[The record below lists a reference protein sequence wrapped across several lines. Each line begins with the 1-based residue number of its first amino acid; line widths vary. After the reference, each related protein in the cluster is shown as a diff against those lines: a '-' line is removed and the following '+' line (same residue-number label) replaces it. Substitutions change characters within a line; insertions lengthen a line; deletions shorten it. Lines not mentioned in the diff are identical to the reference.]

1 MRVLPTLGGLMLA
14 GAATTAA
21 LNNSYCTPKSGD
33 VQVVQYAWAL
43 EYMVEQYYASV
54 PVNQTFLHSALN
66 SSTAN
71 YALNLAGMQ
80 QQNRL
85 GVRAAQQLGKTIS
98 NFTAPGC
105 NFTFPAPNS
114 SETFLTTALTFE
126 SDVCAA
132 LIGLEGYTQAPE
144 VSFLIARLAAQHAGH
159 AAYLATTQEAVIFP
173 SNVTSLVP
181 AYSPS
186 YVLSNGSSPGQL
198 GSYFKGCVS
207 APQPPCGN
215 LTIGPLIATYG
226 SNSSSSS
233 AASMSTATSSSA
245 SASGA
250 SSASATATSTGSS
263 RRRFW

>member
-1 MRVLPTLGGLMLA
+1 MHILPTLSGLLLA

-21 LNNSYCTPKSGD
+21 LNNSYCAPKSGD

-43 EYMVEQYYASV
+43 EYMVQQYYASV
-54 PVNQTFLHSALN
+54 ATNQTFLNSAQN

-71 YALNLAGMQ
+71 YASNLQGIG

-85 GVRAAQQLGKTIS
+85 GVRAAQQLGKRIG

-105 NFTFPAPNS
+105 NFTFPTPDS
-114 SETFLTTALTFE
+114 SQAFLSNAQAFE
-126 SDVCAA
+126 SNASAA

-159 AAYLATTQEAVIFP
+159 AAYLATTQQASVFQ
-173 SNVTSLVP
+173 SNVTSLVR

-186 YVLSNGSSPGQL
+186 YVLSNGTSPGQL
-198 GSYFKGCVS
+198 GRYFKGCVS
-207 APQPPCGN
+207 APRPPCGN
-215 LTIGPLIATYG
+215 LTIGPLIATLG
-226 SNSSSSS
+226 GNSSSTNSSSSS
-233 AASMSTATSSSA
+233 STATSSSA
-245 SASGA
+245 SD
-250 SSASATATSTGSS
+250 TATSTGSS

>member
-1 MRVLPTLGGLMLA
+1 MHILPTLSGLLLA

-21 LNNSYCTPKSGD
+21 LNNSYCAPKSGD
-33 VQVVQYAWAL
+33 AQVVQYAWAL
-43 EYMVEQYYASV
+43 EYMVQQYYASV
-54 PVNQTFLHSALN
+54 ATNQTFLNSAQN

-71 YALNLAGMQ
+71 VASNLQGIG
-80 QQNRL
+80 QQNSL
-85 GVRAAQQLGKTIS
+85 GVRAARQLGTRIS
-98 NFTAPGC
+98 SFTTPGC
-105 NFTFPAPNS
+105 NFTFPTPGS
-114 SETFLTTALTFE
+114 SEAFLSTAQAFE
-126 SDVCAA
+126 SNVSAA

-159 AAYLATTQEAVIFP
+159 AGYLATIQQAPVFQ

-186 YVLSNGSSPGQL
+186 YVLSNGTSPGQL

-215 LTIGPLIATYG
+215 LTIGPLIATFG
-226 SNSSSSS
+226 NNSSS
-233 AASMSTATSSSA
+233 TNTSSSA
-245 SASGA
+245 SG
-250 SSASATATSTGSS
+250 TATSTASS